1 MWSLKAPRRVPAS
14 GVREENSEL
23 RLQAAPNVQT
33 AVSRPVPDRC
43 PWGQKEPV
51 SLGTHPRR
59 GLPFPQFSGNA
70 GIPLCR
76 LCISG
81 PLWTDSV
88 IITGFAS
95 KGGHQL
101 NILQQGAGWEGR
113 CLLCSGVRGNHGT
126 EVKLCVSAYTVSLNL
141 RCTISGSVCKFVCV
155 YAPL

>member
-1 MWSLKAPRRVPAS
+1 M
-14 GVREENSEL
+14 
-23 RLQAAPNVQT
+23 QT

-59 GLPFPQFSGNA
+59 GLPFPLLCSLRFGENAFQVPAQFSGNA
-70 GIPLCR
+70 AIPSCH